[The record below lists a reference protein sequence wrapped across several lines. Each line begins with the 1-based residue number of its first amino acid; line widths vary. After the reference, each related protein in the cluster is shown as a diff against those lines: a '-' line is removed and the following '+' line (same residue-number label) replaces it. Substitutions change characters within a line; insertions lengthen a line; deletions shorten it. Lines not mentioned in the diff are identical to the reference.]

1 MTKLRWHAGQRAEL
15 AQLLVDAKLLSSAA
29 VGAATLYHF
38 QTGEDEIVALSTG
51 QDNVVLVSLQSRTA
65 PARRRIDKDVT

>member
-15 AQLLVDAKLLSSAA
+15 AELLVDAKLLSSAA

-38 QTGEDEIVALSTG
+38 QTGDDEIVALSTG
-51 QDNVVLVSLQSRTA
+51 QDNVVLVSLQSPTA